1 MEGEAEVRREKN
13 FKPRPHCILGVPE
26 SHPDGM
32 ALVSAFTFIQT
43 GVLERRELWKKADL
57 GLGWESSRRT
67 LGHWLLSP
75 GTVLPVTTNLRTQ
88 QNAAEESRSP

>member
-32 ALVSAFTFIQT
+32 ALVSAFTFKPESLREENFGRRQT
-43 GVLERRELWKKADL
+43 QGSDGKAAGGHL
-57 GLGWESSRRT
+57 GTGP
-67 LGHWLLSP
+67 SP
-75 GTVLPVTTNLRTQ
+75 PGLCCL
-88 QNAAEESRSP
+88 